1 VSSPHKPNVLLLHN
15 RYREPGGEERSVAQI
30 AALLASRGHR
40 CEVLERSSERLGGG
54 GGRARAALS
63 MLSGGSGAQE
73 VGAAVAGLGA
83 QVVHAHNINPLF
95 GSKALEAARGA
106 GARVVMHLHN
116 YRLVCAIAIAF
127 RDGEICTRCHGRNTF
142 PGLRLRCRGSVA
154 EAATYAA
161 ALSLHQRRVLR
172 SVDAFVVPSGAARQR
187 LASLGIPPAGVT
199 VLPNFLRDEEL
210 APSSHAGSGKYALYA
225 GRLAV
230 EKGVDIAIEAARR
243 TRIPLLVAGAGPD
256 AERLRKVAAGAPV
269 RFTGRLSPMGLAD
282 ARRRAAFAVMPSRW
296 DEPCPYAAIEAL
308 AAGLP
313 VLASHAGGLP
323 ELVGGAS
330 AVPAGDAAALG
341 QAMEE
346 LWTDRELRQRR
357 GEEAL
362 ARARERFGAERF
374 YSGLMRIYTGTAGG
388 A

>member
-1 VSSPHKPNVLLLHN
+1 
-15 RYREPGGEERSVAQI
+15 
-30 AALLASRGHR
+30 
-40 CEVLERSSERLGGG
+40 
-54 GGRARAALS
+54 
-63 MLSGGSGAQE
+63 MLSGGSGARE
-73 VGAAVAGLGA
+73 VETAVAGVGA
-83 QVVHAHNINPLF
+83 DVVHAHNINPLF
-95 GSKALEAARGA
+95 GSKALAAARGA

-154 EAATYAA
+154 EAATYAV
-161 ALSLHQRRVLR
+161 ALSLHQRGVLR
-172 SVDAFVVPSGAARQR
+172 SVDAFVVPSEAARQR
-187 LASLGIPPAGVT
+187 LASLGIPSPALT
-199 VLPNFLRDEEL
+199 VLPNFLRDDEFARE
-210 APSSHAGSGKYALYA
+210 SHAGSGKYALYA

-256 AERLRKVAAGAPV
+256 AERLRQAAAGAPV
-269 RFTGRLSPMGLAD
+269 RFTGRLSPIGLAD

-296 DEPCPYAAIEAL
+296 DEPGPYAAIEAL

-313 VLASHAGGLP
+313 VLASSVGGLP
-323 ELVGGAS
+323 ELVGSGG
-330 AVPAGDAAALG
+330 AVPAGDPEVLG
-341 QAMEE
+341 RSMDE
-346 LWTDRELRQRR
+346 LWNDRELRQRR
-357 GEEAL
+357 GEQAL

-374 YSGLMRIYTGTAGG
+374 YSGLMRIYAGTAGS